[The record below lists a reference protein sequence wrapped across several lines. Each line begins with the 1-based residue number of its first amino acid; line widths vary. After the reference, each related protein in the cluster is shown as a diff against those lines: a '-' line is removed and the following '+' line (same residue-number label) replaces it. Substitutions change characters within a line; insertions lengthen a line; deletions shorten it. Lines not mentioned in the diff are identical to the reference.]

1 MAPPQTTKKK
11 KICPRCTDPAT
22 KLCVICKNISYCSP
36 ECQQADWASHKSL
49 CKDFKEFTEPRPS
62 PDMRRVVVIL
72 PGEPKPRFMW
82 APVTTDHDGSKRVYP
97 GTFLDYSL
105 KSLAWK
111 NLESSNNVWTR
122 EPPGYVVQ
130 VRYDATPANPVRP
143 CLPRFGARG
152 LRIGVG
158 R

>member
-1 MAPPQTTKKK
+1 M
-11 KICPRCTDPAT
+11 
-22 KLCVICKNISYCSP
+22 
-36 ECQQADWASHKSL
+36 
-49 CKDFKEFTEPRPS
+49 
-62 PDMRRVVVIL
+62 IL